1 MGGKRE
7 RGGGGRGGGRE
18 GERERERERG
28 RGEGEREESFNILY
42 ANREQLIFHV
52 EEYYTTSLVPR
63 CSLTLANEPASGN
76 ETYMTSPP

>member
-7 RGGGGRGGGRE
+7 RGGGERG
-18 GERERERERG
+18 REREREGGRERERG
-28 RGEGEREESFNILY
+28 GGGEGEREESFNILY

-63 CSLTLANEPASGN
+63 CSQMSQHL
-76 ETYMTSPP
+76 ETRLI